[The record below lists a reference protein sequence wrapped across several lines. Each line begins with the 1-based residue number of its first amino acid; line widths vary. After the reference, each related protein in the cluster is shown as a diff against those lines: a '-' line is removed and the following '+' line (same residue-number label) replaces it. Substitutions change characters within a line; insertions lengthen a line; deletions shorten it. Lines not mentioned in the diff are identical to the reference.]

1 MENLLEEEKEL
12 ARELAEE
19 ERLAAAEAAAFDEQY
34 KGAKAKKKELY
45 AFKEKMKK
53 DEEILKVK
61 DAEYDKQLAS
71 GKQLDK
77 LPAKH
82 SQKLQELEQLQN
94 EFVDTEREI
103 EELQSKVLLHSQ
115 EVKDTIDEVNSL
127 VSKIKLSST
136 MPLEEFP
143 QIELIDFHRKIDLI
157 KPYKEGLLKLREKH
171 NAELCKLPEL
181 LLQLRE
187 EKKACEAKK
196 EAFQIK
202 NETLEKENKKLD
214 EHKSEMLKV
223 KTRTTRCRMTT
234 RGPSFISI
242 TLFQMSLGVI
252 EGIKIAVSQSRI
264 KAMEVEEDLKKQLAT
279 YNGIK
284 ADVERMINE

>member
-1 MENLLEEEKEL
+1 
-12 ARELAEE
+12 
-19 ERLAAAEAAAFDEQY
+19 
-34 KGAKAKKKELY
+34 
-45 AFKEKMKK
+45 MKK

-214 EHKSEMLKV
+214 EHKSEILKV
-223 KTRTTRCRMTT
+223 KTQTTRCGLPT
-234 RGPSFISI
+234 GGSSFRLLYFSR
-242 TLFQMSLGVI
+242 LWVRS
-252 EGIKIAVSQSRI
+252 KKSKSQ
-264 KAMEVEEDLKKQLAT
+264 
-279 YNGIK
+279 
-284 ADVERMINE
+284 